1 MTNRINLFRGLIKP
15 HEMNYL
21 KVGGVSALLLCM
33 SPQFIMAEAND
44 NAAVTITQQKEHL
57 VTGTITDDVGEPLI
71 GVNVKIKDSTVGTI
85 TDADGKFTI
94 NAPVGSQLE
103 ISYIGYKTQIVTVG
117 EAPVKLKLK
126 EDSQALDEV
135 IVVGYGTTSTRKMVG
150 AVTAM
155 KTDKIDQLPFTNTAS
170 ALQGRTPGV
179 IVQQGGA
186 EPGSTPTISIRGG
199 GTPLYVID
207 GVIREAQDF
216 NSLNSSDIEK
226 ISILKDASA
235 TAVYG
240 ARAGNGIIMVQ
251 TKRGK
256 EGQTKIE
263 YTGGIDFSSPTVLP
277 SRVNTAEY
285 TGATNQAAAYD
296 GIDPVYPADVI
307 ATLPDTDWQK
317 LALKNNAIQQRHTL
331 SFSGVKN
338 GVNYYTAMGI
348 LDQGSLFRES
358 HNGTLDMCIMRTSV
372 ILWV

>member
-1 MTNRINLFRGLIKP
+1 
-15 HEMNYL
+15 MNYL
-21 KVGGVSALLLCM
+21 KIGGIGTLLLCM
-33 SPQFIMAEAND
+33 SPHFVMADTGND
-44 NAAVTITQQKEHL
+44 AAVTITQQKGNT
-57 VTGTITDDVGEPLI
+57 VTGVITDDTGEPLI

-85 TDADGKFTI
+85 TDFEGKFTLE
-94 NAPVGSQLE
+94 APVGSQLE
-103 ISYIGYKTQIVTVG
+103 ISYIGYKPQIITVG
-117 EAPVKLKLK
+117 NAPVKLKMK

-150 AVTAM
+150 AVTSM
-155 KTDKIDQLPFTNTAS
+155 KTDKIDQLPFSNTAS

-207 GVIREAQDF
+207 GVVREAQDF

-263 YTGGIDFSSPTVLP
+263 Y
-277 SRVNTAEY
+277 
-285 TGATNQAAAYD
+285 
-296 GIDPVYPADVI
+296 
-307 ATLPDTDWQK
+307 
-317 LALKNNAIQQRHTL
+317 
-331 SFSGVKN
+331 
-338 GVNYYTAMGI
+338 
-348 LDQGSLFRES
+348 
-358 HNGTLDMCIMRTSV
+358 
-372 ILWV
+372 

>member
-21 KVGGVSALLLCM
+21 KIGGIGTLLLCM
-33 SPQFIMAEAND
+33 SPHFVMADTGND
-44 NAAVTITQQKEHL
+44 AAVTITQQKGNT
-57 VTGTITDDVGEPLI
+57 VTGVITDDTGEPLI

-85 TDADGKFTI
+85 TDFEGKFTLE
-94 NAPVGSQLE
+94 APVGSQLE
-103 ISYIGYKTQIVTVG
+103 ISYIGYKTQIITVG
-117 EAPVKLKLK
+117 NAPVKLKMK

-150 AVTAM
+150 AVTSM
-155 KTDKIDQLPFTNTAS
+155 KTDKIDQLPFSNTAS

-207 GVIREAQDF
+207 GVVREAQDF

-256 EGQTKIE
+256 EGQTKYRIYGRTRFQFAYCFAGQSE
-263 YTGGIDFSSPTVLP
+263 YGGIYRRRQPG
-277 SRVNTAEY
+277 R
-285 TGATNQAAAYD
+285 
-296 GIDPVYPADVI
+296 
-307 ATLPDTDWQK
+307 
-317 LALKNNAIQQRHTL
+317 
-331 SFSGVKN
+331 
-338 GVNYYTAMGI
+338 
-348 LDQGSLFRES
+348 SL
-358 HNGTLDMCIMRTSV
+358 
-372 ILWV
+372 

>member
-135 IVVGYGTTSTRKMVG
+135 IVVGYGT
-150 AVTAM
+150 
-155 KTDKIDQLPFTNTAS
+155 P
-170 ALQGRTPGV
+170 LQ
-179 IVQQGGA
+179 
-186 EPGSTPTISIRGG
+186 
-199 GTPLYVID
+199 
-207 GVIREAQDF
+207 
-216 NSLNSSDIEK
+216 
-226 ISILKDASA
+226 
-235 TAVYG
+235 
-240 ARAGNGIIMVQ
+240 
-251 TKRGK
+251 
-256 EGQTKIE
+256 
-263 YTGGIDFSSPTVLP
+263 
-277 SRVNTAEY
+277 
-285 TGATNQAAAYD
+285 
-296 GIDPVYPADVI
+296 
-307 ATLPDTDWQK
+307 
-317 LALKNNAIQQRHTL
+317 
-331 SFSGVKN
+331 
-338 GVNYYTAMGI
+338 
-348 LDQGSLFRES
+348 
-358 HNGTLDMCIMRTSV
+358 C
-372 ILWV
+372 